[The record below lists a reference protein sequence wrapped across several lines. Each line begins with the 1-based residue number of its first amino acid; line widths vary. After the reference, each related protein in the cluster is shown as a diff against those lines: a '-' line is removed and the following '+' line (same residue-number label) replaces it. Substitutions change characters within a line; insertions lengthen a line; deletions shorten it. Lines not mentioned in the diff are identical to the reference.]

1 MRKTITLLTLFIM
14 AFSLIYAI
22 EDPVNVN
29 TPGALTG
36 RVVDESGYV
45 LPGATITV
53 EGTNIGTVSDVNG
66 FFRLNGLEDGNYK
79 VKISYIGFN
88 PEEKDIVISNNRTS
102 SLDNIVLRE
111 GILMNNA
118 C

>member
-36 RVVDESGYV
+36 RVVDESSYV

-53 EGTNIGTVSDVNG
+53 EGTNY
-66 FFRLNGLEDGNYK
+66 NYPQ
-79 VKISYIGFN
+79 I
-88 PEEKDIVISNNRTS
+88 
-102 SLDNIVLRE
+102 LDN
-111 GILMNNA
+111 NNN
-118 C
+118 